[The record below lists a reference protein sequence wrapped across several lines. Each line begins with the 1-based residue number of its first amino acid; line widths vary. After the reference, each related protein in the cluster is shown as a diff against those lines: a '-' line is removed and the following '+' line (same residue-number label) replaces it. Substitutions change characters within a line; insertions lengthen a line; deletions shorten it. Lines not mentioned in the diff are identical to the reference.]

1 MKSLLLVAV
10 LGLTILGFVACD
22 DESNNPTP
30 GSGTVV
36 ASATI
41 ITPEDI
47 SVKNGACHYQNFE
60 VGAELIYED
69 SNICVAFYTSSGVY
83 QVRIPFVM
91 TIGQYRSMKVIAEKK
106 IRERISDQD
115 CQFVWAPAMEV
126 KQDLIRSD
134 LETTGCEEPTG
145 GK

>member
-22 DESNNPTP
+22 DESNNPTS
-30 GSGTVV
+30 GSGTAV
-36 ASATI
+36 ASATV
-41 ITPEDI
+41 ITPEGT

-69 SNICVAFYTSSGVY
+69 ANICIAHYTSSDVY

-91 TIGQYRSMKVIAEKK
+91 TIGQYRDKKVVAEQK
-106 IRERISDQD
+106 IRERISDQA
-115 CQFVWAPAMEV
+115 CRFVWAPAMEV
-126 KQDLIRSD
+126 RSD
-134 LETTGCEEPTG
+134 LIHSDLITTGCEEPTV